1 MTMPR
6 RVGFLLVMLWTWT
19 AAVPVAHADK
29 YDLRLSRLF
38 KKEGVSWMMKNE
50 NWFQDLMGDM
60 GSALAPRFL
69 GPGAT
74 IGALGFRLGM
84 NYSIT
89 NIPED
94 ADHWIH
100 AMSPAGNDSDPKVS
114 NPEGADSYLQ
124 TLQFHVRKSLPFS
137 AEVGGTITKLM
148 QSNLW
153 GVGLELKWA
162 ALEGFRF
169 APEIG
174 IRSAVSTFQGSK
186 DYAILVAS
194 GDLTFSK
201 VIGIAGLFKL
211 APYMGYNFLYIHGS
225 SNVIALPKVGG
236 EIEQQVLPNANVF
249 RHYIAFGF
257 QVVAT
262 VVNTGFE
269 VTIAPANSEQHSF
282 SWRLGVEF

>member
-1 MTMPR
+1 
-6 RVGFLLVMLWTWT
+6 
-19 AAVPVAHADK
+19 
-29 YDLRLSRLF
+29 
-38 KKEGVSWMMKNE
+38 MKDE
-50 NWFQDLMGDM
+50 NWFKELMGDM

-74 IGALGFRLGM
+74 SGALGFKLGM

-89 NIPED
+89 NIPEN
-94 ADHWIH
+94 AKHWQN
-100 AMSPAGNDSDPKVS
+100 AMSPAGGDSDPAVS

-124 TLQFHVRKSLPFS
+124 TFQFHVRKSLPFS
-137 AEVGGTITKLM
+137 AEVGGTVTKLM

-153 GVGLELKWA
+153 GIGLELKWA

-194 GDLTFSK
+194 GDFTVSK
-201 VIGIAGLFKL
+201 VLGIAGLFKL
-211 APYMGYNFLYIHGS
+211 APYLGYNFLYVHGS
-225 SNVIALPKVGG
+225 SNVIALPKIDGDIN

-262 VVNTGFE
+262 VVNAGFE
-269 VTIAPANSEQHSF
+269 VTIPANSDQHSF